1 MTTLTAM
8 AKKLAEYDPSLING
22 SVLDRDTLNRLL
34 LELTSIPLTTRQEL
48 PGLEPGRADIIT
60 AGLVVVLSIL
70 DFFESDSLRVSD
82 AGLLE
87 GLLLDEAT
95 T

>member
-1 MTTLTAM
+1 M
-8 AKKLAEYDPSLING
+8 
-22 SVLDRDTLNRLL
+22 
-34 LELTSIPLTTRQEL
+34 TRQEL

-70 DFFESDSLRVSD
+70 DFFDTDTLRVSD

-87 GLLLDEAT
+87 GLLLDEAAT
-95 T
+95 

>member
-1 MTTLTAM
+1 M
-8 AKKLAEYDPSLING
+8 AKKLVEYDPSRING

-34 LELTSIPLTTRQEL
+34 FELTSISLTTRQTL

-60 AGLVVVLSIL
+60 AGLVAVLSIL
-70 DFFESDSLRVSD
+70 EFFEVDTLRVSD

-87 GLLLDEAT
+87 GLLLDETAT
-95 T
+95 